1 LRYHVGGG
9 TANNRLDVEIGKSTM
24 PLQNRVDP
32 LGAIHAV
39 PDRGLFTGN
48 RGIIHDP
55 DTRTL
60 LKKRWALKAWII
72 CVCEFRNVRRVPMGR
87 NRPGGFGK
95 PDRAGWTELFFLD
108 EVTALAAGH
117 RPCFYCR
124 RERAKDFVDRFGEAF
139 GLSEPRAPQLDQRL
153 HKERLAS
160 GGKLVPTTAAQLSAL
175 PEGTMVTDGAGC
187 YALRG
192 GAALRWS
199 FAGYDKPVA
208 PASLSGQP
216 LHLLTPAT
224 TLAVLRLGYRPVWHP
239 SATA

>member
-1 LRYHVGGG
+1 LRYHVGDGS
-9 TANNRLDVEIGKSTM
+9 ANNRLDVEIGKSTM

-32 LGAIHAV
+32 FGSIHAV

-55 DTRTL
+55 GTRTL
-60 LKKRWALKAWII
+60 LKKRWALQAWII
-72 CVCEFRNVRRVPMGR
+72 CVCEFRNVQRIPMGR
-87 NRPGGFGK
+87 NRPGGLGE

-108 EVTALAAGH
+108 EVTAFAAGH

-124 RERAKDFVDRFGEAF
+124 RERAKDFVDRFGKAF
-139 GLSEPRAPQLDQRL
+139 GLSKPRAPQLDQRL

-175 PEGTMVTDGAGC
+175 PEGTMVTDGVGC